1 MTRTAAR
8 ELAVRLCYAS
18 SENPRDPEEILSG
31 AFDAAYYDTLRSEDE
46 LYAEPPEEA
55 QRAYIRRIVKGTAEH
70 SAELDAYIEQ
80 YAVGWSFG
88 RISRTAVAVLKTAM
102 FEALYMPDVPPRA
115 AINEAVELAKKY
127 DTPETVSFVNGVLGS
142 FSRAEG
148 LDGRE

>member
-18 SENPRDPEEILSG
+18 SENPRDPEEVVSG
-31 AFDAAYYDTLRSEDE
+31 AFDAAYYETLKAEDG
-46 LYAEPPEEA
+46 LYAEPPDEE
-55 QRAYIRRIVKGTAEH
+55 QREYIRRLVKGTTEH
-70 SAELDAYIEQ
+70 GAELDAYIEQ

-88 RISRTAVAVLKTAM
+88 RISRTAVAVIKTAM
-102 FEALYMPDVPPRA
+102 FEVLYMPDVPPRA

-127 DTPETVSFVNGVLGS
+127 DTPETVSFVNGILGS
-142 FSRAEG
+142 FSRSEG